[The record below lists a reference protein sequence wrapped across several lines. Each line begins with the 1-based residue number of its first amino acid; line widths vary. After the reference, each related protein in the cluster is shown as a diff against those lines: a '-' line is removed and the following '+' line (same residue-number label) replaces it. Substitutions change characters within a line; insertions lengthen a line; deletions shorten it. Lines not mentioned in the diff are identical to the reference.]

1 MELNMIK
8 IFFCL
13 TVCESA
19 ENLQISA
26 SMIAEQPVANP
37 VVRKSFRTGLLSLW
51 LTLELIIVSEKVKA
65 ERHVFSS

>member
-1 MELNMIK
+1 MIK
-8 IFFCL
+8 IFFCF

-26 SMIAEQPVANP
+26 PIAEQPVANP
-37 VVRKSFRTGLLSLW
+37 VVRKSFRAGLLSLW

-65 ERHVFSS
+65 ERHVLSP